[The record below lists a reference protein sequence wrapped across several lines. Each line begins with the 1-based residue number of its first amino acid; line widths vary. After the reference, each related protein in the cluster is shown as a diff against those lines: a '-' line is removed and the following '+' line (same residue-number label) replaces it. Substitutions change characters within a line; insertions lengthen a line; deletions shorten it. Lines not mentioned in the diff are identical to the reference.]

1 MVGGLAHSGRVIFA
15 AGAETVA
22 VFPTFAG
29 EEDRGSSLASRSRS
43 TRCSSADVSRMK
55 ISIVYEACSATRI
68 RLPRRVPT
76 AYGRRIHR
84 KPRLTDWPIR
94 PRGNP
99 VPPTRKNASRCRE
112 MCSYGARSPNSI
124 IRLTRSLAATITPTA
139 RTHQIEG
146 AGHAAPFNIQFRA
159 ADRRHH
165 HLRTTSDDRV
175 MAERHWLSFPRL
187 ASDRPYQVLPS
198 GQSARPETSRC

>member
-76 AYGRRIHR
+76 AYGRRIRAPTSSACRWVTLCQVEESDLLVVGGPTHICGMRPGFSR
-84 KPRLTDWPIR
+84 KLGISGDEKAEQRGSRCTTWSRMLKDLGYGMVRRSPQAPRLGQGRRLRYPPRIAHGRRRGPRDCLPAEQVR
-94 PRGNP
+94 P
-99 VPPTRKNASRCRE
+99 
-112 MCSYGARSPNSI
+112 
-124 IRLTRSLAATITPTA
+124 
-139 RTHQIEG
+139 
-146 AGHAAPFNIQFRA
+146 
-159 ADRRHH
+159 
-165 HLRTTSDDRV
+165 
-175 MAERHWLSFPRL
+175 
-187 ASDRPYQVLPS
+187 
-198 GQSARPETSRC
+198 